1 MPRPHLADK
10 PCSIRYIADLRS
22 PATMIDMAIQRD
34 DTDERQARLE
44 LIIEQSQAAEKRSL
58 LKRGIALWTRTEG
71 QRRMV
76 RRDRSLPPEK
86 VN

>member
-1 MPRPHLADK
+1 M
-10 PCSIRYIADLRS
+10 
-22 PATMIDMAIQRD
+22 DMAIQRD

-58 LKRGIALWTRTEG
+58 LKRGIALWTRTEA
-71 QRRMV
+71 QRGMV

-86 VN
+86 IN